1 MTGPRPRV
9 GTARA
14 ARLRAVTL
22 AVLLVAFDA
31 APVFALG
38 GGTRPGAGLP
48 ICSSR

>member
-1 MTGPRPRV
+1 MICPRPRI

-14 ARLRAVTL
+14 ARLRAIML
-22 AVLLVAFDA
+22 AILLVAFDA

-38 GGTRPGAGLP
+38 AGTRPGAGLP